1 MPVPTDSHPLQ
12 SSDSPDEPHENLEL
26 SDAPGSPIIADFHD
40 ALGANNNE
48 ISGAESSAAID
59 LLEYD
64 EDGDENQSLL
74 HPQPRLAHGRHLFRN
89 SILTNSKHS
98 TERAS
103 SPTYT
108 EDSLDSATEA
118 DLLLPSPSSASSIRE
133 YFKKRWGTFFTR
145 LLAYALFGIVFIIGW
160 KLVFLPRT
168 TLRRDLARL
177 RHFQVS
183 LSDLERTLFGVP
195 ETSKVREWSHYYT
208 SGAHLAGTNY
218 SQVQWTADKFK
229 EYGFTAEIVSY
240 ETYLNY
246 PRDHSLKLLD
256 VHGTIRYEAPLKED
270 MLTQDPTT
278 NDPNSVPTFHGYSAN
293 GNVTAA
299 YVYVNYGRQEDYDL
313 LEERGID
320 ISGKI
325 VIARY
330 GGLFRGLIVKG
341 AQERGAVGA
350 LLYTDPGD
358 DGDIT
363 LVNKYRAYPDGPA
376 RNPSSVQR
384 GSVLFLSSAPGD
396 PTTPGF
402 ASKPGAER
410 VDPHER
416 IPSIP
421 SLPISY
427 RDVLPLLIELNG
439 MGLNPND
446 LGESWRGGLREYDY
460 STGPSTMDVNLYNAQ
475 DYKTTPIWNAIGR
488 IDGVIKDEVVI
499 LGNHRDAWIVGGAG
513 DPNSGSAV
521 LIELAR
527 AFGELKSHGW
537 KPLRSIVL
545 ASWDGEEYGLLGS
558 TEWGEDMARY
568 LDANAL
574 VYLNVDGAVTGSH
587 FHAAASPLL
596 NTVLQEVM
604 KRVPDPKGGYVYD
617 HWLEETEGR
626 IGNLGSGSDYT
637 VFQDHLGIPSIDF
650 GFSEGSNAVYQYHSN
665 YDSFHWMDKYGDP
678 TWEYHVAMVK
688 IWGLVAL
695 QLSEIE
701 VISFDVVEYARSLLS
716 YFNDV
721 KTKISHIVSEDE
733 LSVDIYDGFYDCP
746 EIPGSLIRECRYID
760 ASAIVDVDLP
770 DLKLGWW
777 YISSSLRNC
786 SDALD
791 KLLSTAT
798 TFDAKSSYINKQYLT
813 DYPWFKGYKKMRVYF
828 QIQGLNSQYR
838 QFERKFLY
846 EGGLDGREWFKHV
859 VFAPGVWTGYAGVT
873 FPGLNEALDAR
884 NISNTKRWLDIITE
898 RISQAV
904 DLLSAN

>member
-1 MPVPTDSHPLQ
+1 MPAPTESHPLQ
-12 SSDSPDEPHENLEL
+12 SSESPEPHENLEL

-40 ALGANNNE
+40 AIGANSNDT
-48 ISGAESSAAID
+48 SGAETSAAIEP
-59 LLEYD
+59 LEYD

-74 HPQPRLAHGRHLFRN
+74 HPQPRLAQGRHLFQN
-89 SILTNSKHS
+89 TILTNSKHS
-98 TERAS
+98 TQRSS

-133 YFKKRWGTFFTR
+133 YFKKRWGTFVTR
-145 LLAYALFGIVFIIGW
+145 FVAYILFGIVFILAW

-177 RHFQVS
+177 RHFQIS
-183 LSDLERTLFGVP
+183 LSDLERTLFQVP
-195 ETSKVREWSHYYT
+195 ETAKVREWSHYYT

-229 EYGFTAEIVSY
+229 EYGFQAEIVPY
-240 ETYLNY
+240 DTYLNY
-246 PRDHSLKLLD
+246 PRDHSLKLLG
-256 VHGTIRYEAPLKED
+256 VNGIVRYEAPLKED
-270 MLTQDPTT
+270 VLTQDPTT
-278 NDPNSVPTFHGYSAN
+278 SDPNSIPTFHGYSAN
-293 GNVTAA
+293 GNVTAT

-313 LEERGID
+313 LEERGVD
-320 ISGKI
+320 IGGKI

-350 LLYTDPGD
+350 LMYTDPGD
-358 DGDIT
+358 DGHVT
-363 LVNKYRAYPDGPA
+363 LVNKYKAYPDGPA

-384 GSVLFLSSAPGD
+384 GSVQFLSTAPGD
-396 PTTPGF
+396 PTTPGW
-402 ASKPGAER
+402 ASKAGVDRA
-410 VDPHER
+410 DPHER

-446 LGESWRGGLREYDY
+446 LGESWRGGMREYDY
-460 STGPSTMDVNLYNAQ
+460 SIGPSTMDVNLYNDQ
-475 DYKTTPIWNAIGR
+475 EYKITPIWNAIGR

-527 AFGELKSHGW
+527 AFGELKAQGW

-558 TEWGEDMARY
+558 TEWAEDLAKY

-574 VYLNVDGAVTGSH
+574 VYVNVDGAVTGSH
-587 FHAAASPLL
+587 FHADASPLL
-596 NTVLQEVM
+596 NTVVKDVI
-604 KRVPDPKGGYVYD
+604 KRVSDPKGGYVYD
-617 HWLEETEGR
+617 HWLQETKGR

-650 GFSEGSNAVYQYHSN
+650 GFSGGDNAVYQYHSN

-678 TWEYHVAMVK
+678 TWEYHVTMVK

-701 VISFDVVEYARSLLS
+701 VISFDVGEYAHSLMS
-716 YFNDV
+716 YFSNV
-721 KTKISHIVSEDE
+721 KAKISRIVGESELD
-733 LSVDIYDGFYDCP
+733 VDISGGFYDCP
-746 EIPGSLIRECRYID
+746 EVRGSLIRECKYID
-760 ASAIVDVDLP
+760 VTAIDDVDLP

-791 KLLSTAT
+791 KLLDAASS
-798 TFDAKSSYINKQYLT
+798 FDAKSSSIKKQYFT
-813 DYPWFKGYKKMRVYF
+813 DYPWFKGYKKLRLYF
-828 QIQGLNSQYR
+828 QIQELNSQYK
-838 QFERKFLY
+838 QFERMFLY
-846 EGGLDGREWFKHV
+846 ESGLDDREWYRHV
-859 VFAPGVWTGYAGVT
+859 IFAPGIWTGYAGAT

-884 NISNTKRWLDIITE
+884 NITNTKRWLDIITE
-898 RISQAV
+898 RISQAA
-904 DLLSAN
+904 DLLSEK